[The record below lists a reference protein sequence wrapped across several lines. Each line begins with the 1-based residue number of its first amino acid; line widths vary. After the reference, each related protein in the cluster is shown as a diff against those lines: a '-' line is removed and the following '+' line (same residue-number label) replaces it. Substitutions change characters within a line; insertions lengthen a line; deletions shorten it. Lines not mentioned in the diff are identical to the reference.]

1 MVLIVLIFSSSYL
14 ILHLIFFYGYRKSI
28 LLCGN
33 KLNNE
38 IFVTVIV
45 AARNEEQNI
54 KHCINSL
61 KQINYNFNKF
71 EVIFVDDNSKDR
83 TYEIMIDETLG
94 NKNFKIIKSQD
105 SIQSNLKG
113 KANAIDTAIK
123 ISRGDIIFTTDADCN
138 VQPDWINELL
148 KYYDEQTGMVCGFT
162 NFIEDKSVFTK
173 LQSLDWIYLLGI
185 ASSSCGIKNIISC
198 IGNNLTFRKKVYVDM
213 GGYSSIKFSV
223 TEDMALMRTIRKE
236 NKFEIKYPVERNTI
250 VFTKPCSNFIELMQQ
265 KRRWFKGGVK
275 VNFLGYITGIEL
287 YLANMIFIFGI
298 FFLPVYIFF
307 IFLLNKLIS
316 ELLIIILYCK
326 KMGIKKLIR
335 FFPLYQFYIA
345 LYGLILPWTFIFNK
359 KIKWKNRKF

>member
-1 MVLIVLIFSSSYL
+1 
-14 ILHLIFFYGYRKSI
+14 
-28 LLCGN
+28 
-33 KLNNE
+33 
-38 IFVTVIV
+38 
-45 AARNEEQNI
+45 
-54 KHCINSL
+54 
-61 KQINYNFNKF
+61 
-71 EVIFVDDNSKDR
+71 
-83 TYEIMIDETLG
+83 
-94 NKNFKIIKSQD
+94 
-105 SIQSNLKG
+105 
-113 KANAIDTAIK
+113 
-123 ISRGDIIFTTDADCN
+123 
-138 VQPDWINELL
+138 
-148 KYYDEQTGMVCGFT
+148 
-162 NFIEDKSVFTK
+162 
-173 LQSLDWIYLLGI
+173 
-185 ASSSCGIKNIISC
+185 
-198 IGNNLTFRKKVYVDM
+198 M